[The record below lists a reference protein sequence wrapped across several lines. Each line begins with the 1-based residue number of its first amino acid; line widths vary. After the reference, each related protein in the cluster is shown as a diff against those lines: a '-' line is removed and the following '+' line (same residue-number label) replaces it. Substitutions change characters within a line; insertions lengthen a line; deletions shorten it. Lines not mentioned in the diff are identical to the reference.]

1 MSTNSL
7 TKTLGVEIKTEITK
21 DDLIAVQVSKI
32 EETLISNRSSI
43 EKDIKELSDKVETNN
58 KEIKKLS
65 KEICEKDADTKL
77 KNIHIAAEGIIGS
90 KYEQNIEVSVNSCL
104 PKNHELLS
112 QKDHF
117 IGYDTECN
125 ITKKSGKKTVEDESL
140 SIKYS
145 VKLPVPKEVVE
156 LIKQNNK
163 LSEQITEKEQ
173 TLYKVR
179 SALSN
184 MSRFERQAKAKV
196 AQKLIEASGAEFNI
210 DEEFKIPGIPELK
223 FLN

>member
-32 EETLISNRSSI
+32 EETLISNRSTI
-43 EKDIKELSDKVETNN
+43 EKDIKDLSDKVEANN

-65 KEICEKDADTKL
+65 KEICEKDADNKL

-90 KYEQNIEVSVNSCL
+90 KYEQNIEVSVDTNL
-104 PKNHELLS
+104 PKDHELLS
-112 QKDHF
+112 QKDHY
-117 IGYDTECN
+117 IGYTTECN
-125 ITKKSGKKTVEDESL
+125 IAKKSGKKTVEDEAL
-140 SIKYS
+140 SVRYT
-145 VKLPVPKEVVE
+145 VKLPVPKEIIE

-163 LSEQITEKEQ
+163 LSEQISEKEQ
-173 TLYKVR
+173 ILYKVR

-196 AQKLIEASGAEFNI
+196 AQKLIEASGADFNI